1 MEDFGFTVSGINR
14 GENWKDQFLPGS
26 QNFFMMHPDRREKI
40 FIVVKANKSPIDA
53 RGKAALKRGIKMAE
67 EFNCAVSCFQCT
79 CFSEVSC
86 SS

>member
-40 FIVVKANKSPIDA
+40 FIVMKAN
-53 RGKAALKRGIKMAE
+53 
-67 EFNCAVSCFQCT
+67 
-79 CFSEVSC
+79 
-86 SS
+86 